1 MLCDKLKD
9 SRKTKGIMQKT
20 LAEMLNVKPSTV
32 SMWESGKR
40 TPDILTLKRISDA
53 LDVPFADLLGD
64 KFVDENFDES
74 IGAEKLMEIR
84 KKAPEIFRSDLETI
98 FSKMDDETIDEILNY
113 AIYLL
118 SKKGIQ
124 VSLEDLSKE

>member
-9 SRKTKGIMQKT
+9 SRKSKGIMQKT

-40 TPDILTLKRISDA
+40 TPDVLTLKRISDA

-64 KFVDENFDES
+64 KFVDEHFDES
-74 IGAEKLMEIR
+74 IGDENLRKIR

-98 FSKMDDETIDEILNY
+98 LNQMDESEIDQMIDY
-113 AIYLL
+113 AQYLL
-118 SKKGIQ
+118 SKKAIRFYP
-124 VSLEDLSKE
+124 EDKSDK